1 MLDKHLC
8 ASTVDVGSDGGML
21 DVTMLLDVD
30 EGTSLDAE
38 EEGPRSVS
46 GSVGVVA
53 KLLQSL
59 PTAGVWEALDGT
71 TDIHGH
77 RAKVLALVAAGSLVA
92 LAASETTVTV
102 EPCVVLA
109 STSLNIDSFSCETQ
123 KLLEASERLKNPV
136 FVQWFASISSGT
148 MHTLSG
154 IHNNFPLTVPCSHN
168 CRRVSF
174 WCPWGW
180 NSHWNELHSWFSC
193 SWGQGSTL
201 RDSDCS
207 G

>member
-21 DVTMLLDVD
+21 DVTMSLDVD
-30 EGTSLDAE
+30 EGASLDA

-59 PTAGVWEALDGT
+59 PTAGVWAAPDGT
-71 TDIHGH
+71 IDIHGD
-77 RAKVLALVAAGSLVA
+77 RAKVLALVTAGSLVA

-102 EPCVVLA
+102 EPCVVPT
-109 STSLNIDSFSCETQ
+109 STSLDIESFSCETQ
-123 KLLEASERLKNPV
+123 ELLEASERLKNPV

-154 IHNNFPLTVPCSHN
+154 IHNNFPLTVAYLQPQLS
-168 CRRVSF
+168 
-174 WCPWGW
+174 
-180 NSHWNELHSWFSC
+180 
-193 SWGQGSTL
+193 QGVLLMPL
-201 RDSDCS
+201 RMKLSLES
-207 G
+207 SPQLVQL